1 MAEAGVLH
9 ALAFGKF
16 ISAGLTVERLSFG
29 PLAMAVVAG
38 AVVVAAVV
46 VAVVVAAIKMNR
58 QPKQFS

>member
-9 ALAFGKF
+9 ALAFDKF
-16 ISAGLTVERLSFG
+16 ISAGLTVERFSFG

-38 AVVVAAVV
+38 AVVVAVI
-46 VAVVVAAIKMNR
+46 VAAIKMNR